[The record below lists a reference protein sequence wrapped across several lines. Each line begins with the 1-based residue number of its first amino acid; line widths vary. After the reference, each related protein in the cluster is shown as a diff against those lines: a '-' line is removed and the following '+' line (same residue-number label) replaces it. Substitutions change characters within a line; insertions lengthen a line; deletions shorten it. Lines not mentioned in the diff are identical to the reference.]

1 MKKDGNLYIHIGLH
15 KTGTTFLQQEVFPK
29 LKNVNYISK
38 YNRQGSLHLITT
50 KFSKDKINLFSEEH
64 LTRQNYLDDGQAS
77 MSEIAKRIHK
87 LFPEAKIILTLRN
100 KDDWLKSLY
109 NQYARTRGLKSFEEW
124 YNDVF
129 DKEDLNFEKFV
140 KLLNDLF
147 DDVLVLEYELLKK
160 DSDLFVKKIC
170 NFMNVDVPK
179 FNNIFVYKSP
189 ALKDVEKIRKKG
201 KTLIGLIRFF
211 SSKEHGFI
219 ESIFIQFI
227 KWINR

>member
-1 MKKDGNLYIHIGLH
+1 MKKGNNLYIHIGLH

-77 MSEIAKRIHK
+77 MSEIAERIHK

-109 NQYARTRGLKSFEEW
+109 NQYARTRGIKSFEEW
-124 YNDVF
+124 YKDVF
-129 DKEDLNFEKFV
+129 DKEDLNFEKFE

-147 DDVLVLEYELLKK
+147 DDVLVLNYELLKK

-170 NFMNVDVPK
+170 EFMNVDVPK
-179 FNNIFVYKSP
+179 FKNIFVYKSP
-189 ALKDVEKIRKKG
+189 ALEDVEKIRKKG
-201 KTLIGLIRFF
+201 KKIIGLIRFF

-227 KWINR
+227 KWMNR